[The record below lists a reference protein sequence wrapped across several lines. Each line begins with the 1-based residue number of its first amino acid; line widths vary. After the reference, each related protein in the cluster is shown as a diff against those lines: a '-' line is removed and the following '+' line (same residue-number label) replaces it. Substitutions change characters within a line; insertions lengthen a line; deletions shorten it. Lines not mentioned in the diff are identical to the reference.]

1 MRVRAIVF
9 AVAILASTLGSV
21 AASAQEAEELRSA
34 QCIGGMAGEF
44 PCSNVD
50 LIHYFT
56 MEELGGGTEVG
67 TGRGND
73 VWGWSDPE
81 TGREY
86 VLAGRENGTA
96 IVDISNLRRPLYL
109 ANLPTAAPEEDADRI
124 WRDIKVYADHA
135 YIVSEG
141 GAPSFQH
148 GLQVLDLTRLRALDP
163 ADAPVTLEEDTVYR
177 GFETAHNVFVNEDT
191 GFAYAVGARNLD
203 RTLSCAGG
211 LHMIDLSDPGSPA
224 FAGCFDENGYIHD
237 VQCVVYGG
245 PDRRFTG
252 REICFA
258 SNPPTGGS
266 AGPDFVTIVDV
277 TDKANPAVLSATE
290 YEGSGFSHQG
300 WLTENHRFFLHGD
313 ELDELNFGHNTLTRV
328 WDAADLT
335 APELIGTFESSAP
348 ATDHNMY
355 VRNRY
360 LYQSNYRAG
369 LRILDL
375 RNVGAG
381 ELQEVAFFDVYPPND
396 DPGFSFGT
404 WSNYPFFNRNVVA
417 VHGYQGLWLLR
428 PRPRPGAGAP

>member
-1 MRVRAIVF
+1 MKVRPILF
-9 AVAILASTLGSV
+9 AVAILASTLGGMT
-21 AASAQEAEELRSA
+21 ASAQEAEELRDA
-34 QCIGGMAGEF
+34 QCVGGMAGEF
-44 PCSNVD
+44 PCRNVD

-56 MEELGGGTEVG
+56 MEELGGGTAVG

-148 GLQVLDLTRLRALDP
+148 GLQVLDLTRLRDLNP
-163 ADAPVTLEEDTVYR
+163 ADAPVTLEHDAVYK
-177 GFETAHNVFVNEDT
+177 GFETAHNLFINEDT
-191 GFAYAVGARNLD
+191 GFGYVVGARNLD
-203 RTLSCAGG
+203 RSLSCGG
-211 LHMIDLSDPGSPA
+211 GPHIVDLSDPKNPT
-224 FAGCFDENGYIHD
+224 FAGCLDETGYYHD
-237 VQCVVYGG
+237 VQCVVYRG
-245 PDRRFTG
+245 PDGRFTG
-252 REICFA
+252 REICFG

-266 AGPDFVTIVDV
+266 AGPDFVTIADV
-277 TDKANPAVLSATE
+277 TDKANPVVLSQTA
-290 YEGSGFSHQG
+290 YEGAGFAHQG
-300 WLTENHRFFLHGD
+300 WLTENQRYFLLGD

-335 APELIGTFESSAP
+335 APELVGTYESSAP

-355 VRNRY
+355 IRNRY

-369 LRILDL
+369 LRVLDL

-428 PRPRPGAGAP
+428 PRPGAGAP